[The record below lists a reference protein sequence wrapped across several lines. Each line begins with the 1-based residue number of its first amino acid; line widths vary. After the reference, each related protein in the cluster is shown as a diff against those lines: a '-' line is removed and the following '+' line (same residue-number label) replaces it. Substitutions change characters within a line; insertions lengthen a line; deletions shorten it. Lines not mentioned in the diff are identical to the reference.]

1 MMKKIFAVY
10 KLKSGTYTFKVA
22 TSNWAYLE
30 MNFKGKLCFIIE
42 LDVNLQITTKYFD
55 IVYLDYYVELFQLKN
70 CTNLVV
76 FMQL

>member
-10 KLKSGTYTFKVA
+10 KLKSGAYTFKVA
-22 TSNWAYLE
+22 TSNWAYLV

-42 LDVNLQITTKYFD
+42 LDVNLQIATKYFD
-55 IVYLDYYVELFQLKN
+55 IVYLDYDELFQLKN

>member
-1 MMKKIFAVY
+1 MMKKIFTVY

-55 IVYLDYYVELFQLKN
+55 IVYIDYDELIQLKY
-70 CTNLVV
+70 CTNLV